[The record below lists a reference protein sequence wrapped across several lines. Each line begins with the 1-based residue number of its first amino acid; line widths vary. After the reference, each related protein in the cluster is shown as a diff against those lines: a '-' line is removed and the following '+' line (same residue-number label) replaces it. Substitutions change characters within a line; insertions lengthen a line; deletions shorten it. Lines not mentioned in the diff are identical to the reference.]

1 MKNDEFSFF
10 NQQLAAM
17 VRDGI
22 PLESALRRLCADMR
36 QSPLRSELEKLEAD
50 LAKGMPLR
58 EAAAARQLPDLYR
71 QMLEVGAQSNNLP
84 AVLTMLAD
92 HYQRR
97 HVVWTRLK
105 GLMVYPV
112 IVLIG
117 SFLLS
122 CFLAFVCEQARSL
135 GGFSSF
141 RSGSIYHFDCSTV
154 IWLSPFLIGLA
165 AAIICV
171 AVAMPGVRCVLRW
184 RLPAFR
190 EASLAQLASAL
201 ALMLKSG
208 VPLDKALGLMEQLER
223 GTPAGMEI
231 SRWRER
237 LASGRGNFSE
247 MAEGGRIF
255 PPLFVW
261 TVAQSHEDLP
271 AGFQRASEIYQARA
285 SYRTEL
291 LLYSALPC
299 SVLASGHGDH
309 LSNSARARRIYRV
322 YERMLG
328 DVGCEVIELHH
339 ETNCTVNMDSDIFFR
354 AAATTLALV
363 VWFAVCGGLLFLIH
377 FLLTLPMRRAER
389 ARLFLDLLDTTIQQG
404 QPLEETLISASQS
417 GDPSLGV
424 RFHLLAAWLEQNLR
438 LSDALAKVPRFL
450 PPQVTAMLMAGQK
463 IGDLRKVL
471 PACRQL
477 LKDAVSQTRGAINY
491 LVILTFVIT
500 PLGIW
505 VFGVMEVIVVPRFRE
520 INEGTLGEGR
530 QHHWN

>member
-36 QSPLRSELEKLEAD
+36 QSQLRAELEKLEAD
-50 LAKGMPLR
+50 LAKGTPLR

-84 AVLTMLAD
+84 AVLTLLAD

-117 SFLLS
+117 SFVLS
-122 CFLAFVCEQARSL
+122 CFLAFVVSKLVHSADFQAF
-135 GGFSSF
+135 GFGQGQYVTSTA
-141 RSGSIYHFDCSTV
+141 STV
-154 IWLSPFLIGLA
+154 IWLSPFLIGLG

-171 AVAMPGVRCVLRW
+171 AVAMPGVRCALRW

-223 GTPAGMEI
+223 GTPAGKEI

-237 LASGRGNFSE
+237 LASGRGIFSE
-247 MAEGGRIF
+247 MADGGRIF

-271 AGFQRASEIYQARA
+271 AGFQRASELYQARA
-285 SYRTEL
+285 AYRTEL

-299 SVLASGHGDH
+299 SVLALGMVIISQIQPVLAVFITFMNA
-309 LSNSARARRIYRV
+309 LSSA
-322 YERMLG
+322 
-328 DVGCEVIELHH
+328 
-339 ETNCTVNMDSDIFFR
+339 T
-354 AAATTLALV
+354 
-363 VWFAVCGGLLFLIH
+363 GG
-377 FLLTLPMRRAER
+377 
-389 ARLFLDLLDTTIQQG
+389 
-404 QPLEETLISASQS
+404 
-417 GDPSLGV
+417 
-424 RFHLLAAWLEQNLR
+424 
-438 LSDALAKVPRFL
+438 
-450 PPQVTAMLMAGQK
+450 
-463 IGDLRKVL
+463 
-471 PACRQL
+471 
-477 LKDAVSQTRGAINY
+477 
-491 LVILTFVIT
+491 
-500 PLGIW
+500 
-505 VFGVMEVIVVPRFRE
+505 
-520 INEGTLGEGR
+520 
-530 QHHWN
+530 